1 MDKTSQIQRRR
12 LTLEENKQIGDFTED
27 AVCAYFEASGFSM
40 FRFGVEHIFPD
51 WAGVIADDAYAD
63 RKVRGAS
70 DIFEQQQNLTKF
82 LRSFP
87 DFVAIRT
94 APSETGVREI
104 FPVEVKFRTE
114 RVFPAAARPSH
125 FIRLSDDS
133 VAGYGKHWP
142 STLLVVVCYHART
155 MIATR
160 IDKLKKVPDSQVLSR
175 RPTTARAGFT
185 TSRAMGSARFGTSSK
200 ATSMLTLQPR
210 RSPVS
215 SRLLT
220 WWRNAMTCPWN
231 EG

>member
-1 MDKTSQIQRRR
+1 
-12 LTLEENKQIGDFTED
+12 
-27 AVCAYFEASGFSM
+27 M

-160 IDKLKKVPDSQVLSR
+160 IDKLKKVPDSQVPIKASDYRKSWLYDIARNGFRSLWDFEQGYFDADLAAETVAGVIAFADLVAQRDDLS
-175 RPTTARAGFT
+175 
-185 TSRAMGSARFGTSSK
+185 
-200 ATSMLTLQPR
+200 L
-210 RSPVS
+210 
-215 SRLLT
+215 
-220 WWRNAMTCPWN
+220 
-231 EG
+231 E